1 MRPILKEI
9 EVICC
14 GNILASDDGIGPAI
28 AKELQSLCLPENVD
42 VVDAGTPGLALL
54 DMILGI
60 RKVII
65 VDAMISGVKP
75 GTIRELKLDQLEASS
90 KVPAISLHDL
100 PLTEALGIA
109 RKVYPEKMP
118 DELVMIG
125 IEVESIVKPNIGLTK
140 SVEEAVPKA
149 VEMILHEIH
158 KPLFTR

>member
-1 MRPILKEI
+1 VRLVLKEI
-9 EVICC
+9 KVICC
-14 GNILASDDGIGPAI
+14 GNIMASDDGIGPVI
-28 AKELQSLCLPENVD
+28 AKELQSLCLPDNVD
-42 VVDAGTPGLALL
+42 VLDAGTPGLALL
-54 DMILGI
+54 DMILGV

-65 VDAMISGVKP
+65 VDAMISGKKP
-75 GTIRELKLDQLEASS
+75 GTIRELNLDQLKASR
-90 KVPAISLHDL
+90 KMPAISLHDL

-149 VEMILHEIH
+149 VEMIFHEIH